1 MKTHDLILI
10 LVFCTVPWLVLF
22 AAQWHCLPPRFS
34 IIRRYPLFI
43 MLIILMVNALFPA
56 IFLHNPDVPVL
67 LLFPVSLVFCLSLL
81 LWKIDPFMLFCLT
94 GSCAGLMLSRP
105 LFGLSLS
112 PRETS
117 IYGAGNSNPWLILIF
132 ISSLLLSLVSGIFL
146 LLLIR
151 RNPDNRKKNIRHVL
165 WPIFTLSGFFSIL
178 ILFLKLNDSQLNS
191 SSCLLAFLFS
201 LVISFSYCFMK
212 ITREK
217 LSQTSYLKEITAL
230 QEKYLHLQNAYR
242 SNARFVH
249 DISAHLQSIA
259 SLAASGKTER
269 VLSYIDSLNL
279 DPALSAGTLPGL
291 SVQDKAAKITA
302 YTGLDL
308 IDLILNDFCLQAKS
322 RSVSIT
328 ITASLLPVDSRISDK
343 DFSSLFVNLL
353 KNALE
358 NAGNWITV
366 TIKPV
371 QEMLFLQVINDFPG
385 EIRLSGNLL
394 LTTKENSLD
403 HGFGTVLVQEICRK
417 YDGYAL
423 FTSDNRT
430 FSAEILITL

>member
-1 MKTHDLILI
+1 
-10 LVFCTVPWLVLF
+10 
-22 AAQWHCLPPRFS
+22 
-34 IIRRYPLFI
+34 
-43 MLIILMVNALFPA
+43 
-56 IFLHNPDVPVL
+56 
-67 LLFPVSLVFCLSLL
+67 
-81 LWKIDPFMLFCLT
+81 
-94 GSCAGLMLSRP
+94 
-105 LFGLSLS
+105 
-112 PRETS
+112 
-117 IYGAGNSNPWLILIF
+117 
-132 ISSLLLSLVSGIFL
+132 
-146 LLLIR
+146 
-151 RNPDNRKKNIRHVL
+151 
-165 WPIFTLSGFFSIL
+165 
-178 ILFLKLNDSQLNS
+178 
-191 SSCLLAFLFS
+191 
-201 LVISFSYCFMK
+201 MK